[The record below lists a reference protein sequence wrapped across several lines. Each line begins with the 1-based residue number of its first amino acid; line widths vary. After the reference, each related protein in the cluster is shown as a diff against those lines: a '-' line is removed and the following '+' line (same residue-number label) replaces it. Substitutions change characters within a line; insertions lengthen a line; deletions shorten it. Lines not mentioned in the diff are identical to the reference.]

1 MLAGSMK
8 YNNLKPV
15 EKTLKALANQR
26 RLAIVMFLK
35 KKSNATVSEIAEEI
49 DLSFRSTSK
58 HLGVL
63 RSAEI
68 LDKKQQSLQVFYFLS
83 ESLDP
88 LTEAVIKFL

>member
-1 MLAGSMK
+1 MK

-15 EKTLKALANQR
+15 EKVLKALANHR

-35 KKSNATVSEIAEEI
+35 NKTHATVSEIAEEI

-68 LDKKQQSLQVFYFLS
+68 LDKKQRSLQVFYFLP
-83 ESLDP
+83 EHPHP
-88 LTEAVIKFL
+88 LAEIVIKSI

>member
-1 MLAGSMK
+1 MK

-15 EKTLKALANQR
+15 EKVLKALANQR

-63 RSAEI
+63 RAAEVF
-68 LDKKQQSLQVFYFLS
+68 DKKQSGLQVFYFLS
-83 ESLDP
+83 EHPHP
-88 LTEAVIKFL
+88 LAEIVIKSL

>member
-1 MLAGSMK
+1 MK

-15 EKTLKALANQR
+15 EKVLKALANQR

-63 RSAEI
+63 RAAEV
-68 LDKKQQSLQVFYFLS
+68 LDKKQSSLQVFYFLS
-83 ESLDP
+83 DNLN
-88 LTEAVIKFL
+88 LLVEAVIKHL